1 MQLNIYIGRENIPK
15 DKILVYDVEDYF
27 GTVKVKDT
35 LINRE
40 IIEIIEQGEY
50 IDEETFKDK
59 FGRFLFIDCLSTSS
73 KILICQSQEP
83 EKYIFNA
90 MELGVNAQ
98 PLALKNKGNL
108 FWKQINEFPCIVNVA
123 KDIKININGYLC
135 NSLNEFLKKWEEL
148 L

>member
-50 IDEETFKDK
+50 ISPILDFD
-59 FGRFLFIDCLSTSS
+59 
-73 KILICQSQEP
+73 ILI
-83 EKYIFNA
+83 
-90 MELGVNAQ
+90 
-98 PLALKNKGNL
+98 
-108 FWKQINEFPCIVNVA
+108 
-123 KDIKININGYLC
+123 
-135 NSLNEFLKKWEEL
+135 SLNLYL
-148 L
+148 NNL